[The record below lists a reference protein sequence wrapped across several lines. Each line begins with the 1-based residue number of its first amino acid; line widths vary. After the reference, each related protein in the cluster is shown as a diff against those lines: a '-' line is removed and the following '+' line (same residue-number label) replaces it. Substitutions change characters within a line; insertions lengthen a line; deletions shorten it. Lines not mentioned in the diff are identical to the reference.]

1 MIVCMPYIQAVFTSR
16 ANPTGLRFLSYY
28 LILFPS
34 LDVISAFPL
43 SNHVIVNNLYIL
55 ITGHDTSKD
64 PIYKFDIF
72 LRILLRVVNALL
84 PIVAAFCVANIIY
97 IIKYAGFVGFL
108 CLAFPVLLQIKS
120 IYVCK
125 KRFSSAVVVDK
136 RESPLLMEKLDAI
149 SSEENTE
156 ASISERKEL
165 LLAEDREEEPVYS
178 EHFYMTPYSTRAI
191 SHPVAVLVIGGIG
204 AFVLLLAVLSLI
216 LHPRIENC
224 GSLLDL
230 IFVE

>member
-1 MIVCMPYIQAVFTSR
+1 MHSVQAVFTSR
-16 ANPTGLRFLSYY
+16 ANPTSLRFLSYY

-55 ITGHDTSKD
+55 ITGRDTSKD

-72 LRILLRVVNALL
+72 LRIFLRVINALL

-125 KRFSSAVVVDK
+125 KRFSSAVIADK
-136 RESPLLMEKLDAI
+136 LDSPLLMEKIDTADN
-149 SSEENTE
+149 EENTE
-156 ASISERKEL
+156 SSISEKKEL
-165 LLAEDREEEPVYS
+165 LLIEDQDKEEDHVYS
-178 EHFYMTPYSTRAI
+178 EHLYMTPYSVRII
-191 SHPVAVLVIGGIG
+191 SHPAAVLVIGVIG
-204 AFVLLLAVLSLI
+204 ACVLFLAVLSLI

-230 IFVE
+230 LFVE